1 MISYPKGDPAERR
14 DLEAAIKYRM
24 EKKMQLSGEFLKR
37 DESRLGIEAA
47 LTLCLSAIGDADYE
61 LFLVEQDERTG
72 FGEYVLPTR

>member
-1 MISYPKGDPAERR
+1 MISYPKGDPARKEE
-14 DLEAAIKYRM
+14 LEAAIKYRM

-47 LTLCLSAIGDADYE
+47 LTLCFSAIADADYE

-72 FGEYVLPTR
+72 VGEYVLPTC